1 MTFAKIRD
9 EFTKISVCLTRT
21 KSKVLNKFLIE
32 MVLGISRSRSLNLS
46 KIAIDLQKELKP
58 KAKHIHKKIVR
69 LLGMFDLL
77 SVKEKI
83 QRHQC
88 SEIDINTSIYYD
100 PTEIVKPF
108 GKKFENLCR
117 VRDGSRSTP
126 SNPVIESGYPLSC
139 CIALKDEKI
148 IPLDLEL
155 GSYSDINYD
164 SENQKH
170 LEYMLKI
177 SSYSNGKGVFVL
189 DQGFDGFPVIRG
201 LCDRNIKFIIRM
213 GEDRKYYIA
222 GDHRKSYERHE
233 IVKDKTTMSTTAYI
247 EFKRKKS
254 LKTFKFTLDAVEID
268 LLGGTIPDHKLTLIR
283 GKCKELTL
291 YLLTNLPDI
300 TKESVTA
307 IFRSYIDRWKI
318 EEYIRF
324 IKQQYKLESV
334 RTFYYLKTQNLIRL
348 LFITTVVLIRLSEFG
363 LKFSKVRAVLIKKA
377 ARTYKLPQNMRFFLY
392 SLADGLANLL
402 RDISSKVVKMMTKVD
417 QKQMRFVF

>member
-9 EFTKISVCLTRT
+9 EFTKISGCLTRT
-21 KSKVLNKFLIE
+21 KSKVFNKFLVE
-32 MVLGISRSRSLNLS
+32 MILGISRSLSLNLS
-46 KIAIDLQKELKP
+46 RISVELEKELKP
-58 KAKHIHKKIVR
+58 KARHIHKKIVR
-69 LLGMFDLL
+69 LLGACDLL

-83 QRHQC
+83 QRQQC
-88 SEIDINTSIYYD
+88 KEIDVNTSIYYD
-100 PTEIVKPF
+100 PTEIVKPC
-108 GKKFENLCR
+108 GVKFENLSK

-126 SNPVIESGYPLSC
+126 KKLIIEKGYPLTC

-155 GSYSDINYD
+155 GSYTDINYD

-177 SSYSNGKGVFVL
+177 SDYSNGKGVFIL
-189 DQGFDGFPVIRG
+189 DQGFDGFSIIRG
-201 LCDRNIKFIIRM
+201 VCDRNIKFIIRM
-213 GEDRKYYIA
+213 GENRKYYVA
-222 GDHRKSYERHE
+222 GDRSKIYERHE
-233 IVKDKTTMSTTAYI
+233 IIKEKATISTTAYM

-254 LKTFKFTLDAVEID
+254 LKTFKFKLDAVEVD
-268 LLGGTIPDHKLTLIR
+268 LLGGEIKDHKLTLIR
-283 GKCKELTL
+283 GKCKDLTL
-291 YLLTNLPDI
+291 YVLTNLQDI
-300 TKESVTA
+300 TKESITE
-307 IFRSYIDRWKI
+307 IFISYINRWKI

-324 IKQQYKLESV
+324 LKQQYKLEGV

-363 LKFSKVRAVLIKKA
+363 LKFSKVRSVLIKKA

-402 RDISSKVVKMMTKVD
+402 RDISSKVVKMMNKID
-417 QKQMRFVF
+417 PKQMRWAF